1 MKFPPLS
8 QLTTDLFALPPTAQR
23 QSNLCSMVNFYPEIK
38 RLMDV
43 VSMSSITEIGS
54 EAGENTAALLE
65 YARTRN
71 LQLTTVDPIDVPFP
85 FDRNTT
91 PFFTF
96 FRGTSRDYLQ
106 GNYQC
111 TVMFMDGDHNY
122 ETVLDDLTA
131 IHNRRQES
139 GIKIIFLH
147 DVSWPWARRDL
158 YYSLDRVKNPHPNQS
173 QTMVSPY
180 QSESQYY
187 LPSTGYNAANSEG
200 SQHNGVLTAVEDF
213 VAEHNTSWQYW
224 HIPVIYGIGIL
235 VCQDNVPENEY
246 NTLSGLIRELLS
258 HREILATLELNRI
271 ENLCYIQSL
280 KDEIQHAGDVW
291 RSDQR
296 YIDEVNT
303 HLSDFTQKLNSINSQ
318 FEFLQKIDSEKN
330 ARIEELRNALN
341 FNIENGKSQKDTVSK
356 LLQQIQQLQ
365 AQFEHEKNE
374 CSDLQ
379 KEVKSLTEQI
389 FQLELDKNNADHT
402 ILELKNSQAVT
413 EQKLQEETELH
424 LRQIEQLQSQ
434 FDLQKNECSDL
445 QKEVKSLTEQIFQLK
460 LDKNNA
466 DQTVL
471 ELKNSQAVTEQKLR
485 EETELRR
492 SCEDALQKSSA
503 EHDEITAK
511 LNRTLSEKENEN
523 ALLQE
528 QLAHKEQRVTH
539 LDTLL
544 EKATGERD
552 CARQQ
557 TEAEQ
562 QANERIRASLLKRE
576 DENKNLLYQII
587 QSEKTVSSLND
598 QLQNALNKQQEN
610 AAEIS
615 HLNAEKD
622 SLRNE
627 CDATHVE
634 VWKRD
639 QEIRRLNL
647 ENLSEHW
654 RIAKRSWLNSITY
667 GQCNKK
673 KFAKM
678 KAMLLSGQIKLLSLD
693 VFDTL
698 LMRCRHSE
706 LQRFMDMGKLWNKKF
721 PTITE
726 KSFYAAR
733 ALAHRIAY
741 QSQTPVQ
748 GCREPQASAI
758 FKQMCSILNLADEDA
773 ETLAAMELEYE
784 TAHLRLNPAVAE
796 LIKIAKEQNIKVI
809 AVSDMYWKSDAI
821 GKLIEKAAGNDF
833 IMDRVYS
840 SSDTGISKSSGLLF
854 DYVLKEEQ
862 CAPSAMLHIGDN
874 KESDCVRPYLRH
886 GINAVWIPRPAHYNN
901 YCKKQQK
908 RYMKQLKKRGIIN
921 GL

>member
-8 QLTTDLFALPPTAQR
+8 QLTADLFALPPTAQR

-38 RLMDV
+38 RMMDA

-65 YARTRN
+65 YAKARN
-71 LQLTTVDPIDVPFP
+71 LQLTTVDPVDVPFP
-85 FDRNTT
+85 FDRNAT
-91 PFFTF
+91 PCFTF
-96 FRGTSRDYLQ
+96 YQGTSKDYLQ
-106 GNYQC
+106 GDYQC
-111 TVMFMDGDHNY
+111 TVLFMDGDHNY
-122 ETVLDDLTA
+122 ETVIEDLNA
-131 IHNRRQES
+131 IHNRRNET
-139 GIKIIFLH
+139 GIKIVFLH

-158 YYSLDRVKNPHPNQS
+158 YYNLDRVVNPHPNQS
-173 QTMVSPY
+173 QTQVSPY
-180 QSESQYY
+180 QSEGQYY
-187 LPSTGYNAANSEG
+187 LPATGYNVANSEG

-213 VAEHNTSWQYW
+213 VAATNNSWQYW

-235 VCQDNVPENEY
+235 VCVDNIPEKEY
-246 NTLSGLIRELLS
+246 DTLNGLINELLR

-280 KDEIQHAGDVW
+280 KDEIQRAGDVW

-296 YIDEVNT
+296 YIDEVNS

-330 ARIEELRNALN
+330 ARIEELRKSLDYS
-341 FNIENGKSQKDTVSK
+341 IESGKSQKDTASK
-356 LLQQIQQLQ
+356 LLLQIEQLQ
-365 AQFEHEKNE
+365 AKFDKEKRE
-374 CSDLQ
+374 CAELRTTL
-379 KEVKSLTEQI
+379 KTLTEQLL
-389 FQLELDKNNADHT
+389 QLELDKNNADHT
-402 ILELKNSQAVT
+402 V
-413 EQKLQEETELH
+413 
-424 LRQIEQLQSQ
+424 R
-434 FDLQKNECSDL
+434 
-445 QKEVKSLTEQIFQLK
+445 
-460 LDKNNA
+460 
-466 DQTVL
+466 

-492 SCEDALQKSSA
+492 SCENALQKSSA

-539 LDTLL
+539 LDILL

-552 CARQQ
+552 YARQQ

-562 QANERIRASLLKRE
+562 QANELIRASLHKRE
-576 DENKNLLYQII
+576 NENKNLLYQII

-615 HLNAEKD
+615 HLNSALSEKITANTLLQNKLDDSTLTVTNLNEQLQKTTQEFTLVRQEKD
-622 SLRNE
+622 TLAQKLSCEQEEKNSLLAE
-627 CDATHVE
+627 CEATHAE

-654 RIAKRSWLNSITY
+654 RIEKRGWMHSITY
-667 GQCNKK
+667 HQCNKK

-678 KAMLLSGQIKLLSLD
+678 KEMLLSGQIKLLSLD

-706 LQRFMDMGKLWNKKF
+706 LQRFMDMGKVWHKTF
-721 PTITE
+721 PTVSAE
-726 KSFYAAR
+726 SFYAAR

-741 QSQTPVQ
+741 QSQIPVQ

-758 FKQMCSILNLADEDA
+758 FKCMCSILNLAEEDA
-773 ETLAAMELEYE
+773 ETLAALELEYE
-784 TAHLRLNPAVAE
+784 TAHLRLNPAVGE
-796 LIKIAKEQNIKVI
+796 LVRIAKEQNIKVI

-821 GKLIEKAAGNDF
+821 SKLIENAVGEALR
-833 IMDRVYS
+833 MDRVYS

-862 CAPSAMLHIGDN
+862 CAPAAMLHIGDN

-886 GINAVWIPRPAHYNN
+886 GINAVWIPRPDHYNN

-908 RYMKQLKKRGIIN
+908 TYMKQLKERGIIN